1 MEKQLRE
8 LVERLQQAIGPNLQ
22 SVILYGSAAAGE
34 YRPGF
39 SDLNILCVVETLDWR
54 ALEQLSPVM
63 AWWTKTGQPAP
74 LVFPREELLR
84 SADVFAIEMLD
95 IRAMHRVLH
104 GENLFVTLQVPMHL
118 HRIEVERELRLQLL
132 RLRQRYLVTP
142 QNKKALLELLVGSVS
157 STMTLFRHALLALG
171 EPPAASRRAAL
182 EQLSHLLGFD
192 PAAFHALL
200 DLREGKRRAA
210 ELDPVALLRGYLDGM
225 ARVADEVDRRLG

>member
-1 MEKQLRE
+1 MEKLLRE
-8 LVERLQQAIGPNLQ
+8 LVERLQQAVGPNLQ

-34 YRPGF
+34 YQPGF
-39 SDLNILCVVETLDWR
+39 SDLNILCVVENLDLE
-54 ALEQLSPVM
+54 ALEQLSPVI

-95 IRAMHRVLH
+95 IRAAHRVLH
-104 GENLFVTLQVPMHL
+104 GENLFATLQVPMHL

-132 RLRQRYLVTP
+132 RLRQRYLATP
-142 QNKKALLELLVGSVS
+142 QNKKALLDLLAASIS
-157 STMTLFRHALLALG
+157 STLTLFRHALLALG
-171 EPPAASRRAAL
+171 EPSAASRRAAL
-182 EQLSHLLGFD
+182 EQLSRLLGFD

-200 DLREGKRRAA
+200 DLREGKRRVA
-210 ELDPVALLRGYLDGM
+210 ELDPVALLRGYLGGL

>member
-8 LVERLQQAIGPNLQ
+8 LVERLQQAVGPNLH
-22 SVILYGSAAAGE
+22 SVILYGSAASGE

-39 SDLNILCVVETLDWR
+39 SDLNILCVVKNLDWK

-63 AWWTKTGQPAP
+63 AWWMRTGQPAP

-95 IRAMHRVLH
+95 IRAAHRVLH
-104 GENLFVTLQVPMHL
+104 GENLFATLQVPMHL
-118 HRIEVERELRLQLL
+118 HRIEVERELLLQLL
-132 RLRQRYLVTP
+132 RLRQRYLATP

-157 STMTLFRHALLALG
+157 SAMTLFRHALLALG